1 MDLVYVDETG
11 SNIAMAPRYG
21 RAPRGERL
29 YASVPRNHGAN
40 TTVLSC
46 LTVDGMG
53 PSLLVEGAT
62 TTEVFEAYVR
72 LVLVPWLRPGQIVIL
87 DNLSAHKGTRVR
99 SWIEA
104 AGCQVRFLPA
114 YSPDFSP
121 IEWAFSKLK
130 TWLRQAQARTVDELE
145 RAVAAGLAAI
155 SRADALGWFYG
166 CGYITQTQPQ

>member
-1 MDLVYVDETG
+1 MDLVFVDETG
-11 SNIAMAPRYG
+11 SNIAMAPRFG
-21 RAPRGERL
+21 RAPRGQRL

-40 TTVLSC
+40 TTLLSC
-46 LTVDGMG
+46 LTIEGMG

-72 LVLVPWLRPGQIVIL
+72 QVLVPWLRPGQIVIL
-87 DNLSAHKGTRVR
+87 DNLSAHTGVRVR

-130 TWLRQAQARTVDELE
+130 TWLRQALARTTDELE
-145 RAVAAGLAAI
+145 RAVAAGLLRI
-155 SRADALGWFYG
+155 GRADARGWFYG
-166 CGYITQTQPQ
+166 CGYIAMTQPK